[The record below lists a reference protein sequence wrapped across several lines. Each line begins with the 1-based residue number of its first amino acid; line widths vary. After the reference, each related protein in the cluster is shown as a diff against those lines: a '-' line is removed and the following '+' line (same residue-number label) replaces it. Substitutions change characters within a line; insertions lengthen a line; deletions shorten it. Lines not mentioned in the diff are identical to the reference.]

1 MFAQGHIDFVQLSV
15 DTLNEAI
22 KLEGHKNQMPA
33 SELGRAISKKKPR
46 YTIYRF
52 REAEGE
58 PICMTNVQTIYTD
71 HFQFL
76 FTPFLLLYPVQS
88 KN

>member
-1 MFAQGHIDFVQLSV
+1 LKAFAQGHLDFVQLSV

-22 KLEGHKNQMPA
+22 KLEKHINQLSADALPK
-33 SELGRAISKKKPR
+33 EISPKKPR
-46 YTIYRF
+46 YTLFRF

-58 PICMTNVQTIYTD
+58 PVCK
-71 HFQFL
+71 
-76 FTPFLLLYPVQS
+76 FLLFNG

>member
-1 MFAQGHIDFVQLSV
+1 MDQDAIELLKTFAQGHIDFVQLSV

-22 KLEGHKNQMPA
+22 KLEKHLNQLSADQLPK
-33 SELGRAISKKKPR
+33 EISKQKPR

-58 PICMTNVQTIYTD
+58 PVCEFID
-71 HFQFL
+71 AL
-76 FTPFLLLYPVQS
+76 S
-88 KN
+88 